1 MISGVGVGL
10 GSWGFFAALDP
21 AVRRDRERTRA
32 REKETNFFIILTILS
47 VHETIFIVFF
57 SQRKSMSYIAYLDF
71 PHSFSK
77 PKQKPRPGGTETY
90 HPGRGF
96 VGIQKGRK
104 AQAKVREPMPTWALV
119 WASKRTMLSPTTFM
133 ETGSSTA

>member
-1 MISGVGVGL
+1 MHIL
-10 GSWGFFAALDP
+10 ALHKKGK
-21 AVRRDRERTRA
+21 ACR
-32 REKETNFFIILTILS
+32 
-47 VHETIFIVFF
+47 IFEI
-57 SQRKSMSYIAYLDF
+57 KA
-71 PHSFSK
+71 K
-77 PKQKPRPGGTETY
+77 NCPGGTETY